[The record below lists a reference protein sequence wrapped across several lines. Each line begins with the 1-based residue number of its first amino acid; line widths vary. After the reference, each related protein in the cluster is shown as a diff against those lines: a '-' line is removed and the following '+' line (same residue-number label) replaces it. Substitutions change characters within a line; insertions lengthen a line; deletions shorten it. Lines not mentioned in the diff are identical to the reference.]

1 MKLMQSFN
9 LLKSD
14 NILYILNDMMLE
26 YAVNDAGILE
36 SNLRDIHPEE

>member
-1 MKLMQSFN
+1 MKLLQSFN

-26 YAVNDAGILE
+26 YPVNDAGILE